1 MMHVLKNVRNSD
13 YTVLEERLNLLSV
26 RALKSLLYGDFIFI
40 SQSDFMY
47 TRTKTK
53 KVFVGDVQIGGQ
65 NKIVLQSMTIA
76 KTKHVKKS
84 LKEIND
90 LVKEGAD
97 LVRIAVFD
105 DTDKRAIRK
114 VVDQS
119 PCPIIADIH
128 FNPDYAIAAIKAGC
142 KKIRLNPGNI
152 KSKEKLREI
161 CLLAN
166 QYNIPIRVGV
176 NSGSIPYDLM
186 REYGVTSTAMIIA
199 AQRYVRMLKRFGFDN
214 IVISLKTSSALLSMQ
229 AYELGAKKFSYPLHL
244 GITEAGT
251 LINGTIKSVA
261 GLTPLLLKGIGDTIR
276 ISLSTNPVDEIKVA
290 KKMLNSLGLYE
301 NLVDVVACPTCGR
314 LNFDL
319 FKVTKEIEEFVKDL
333 HFPLK
338 VSILG
343 CSVNGPG
350 EAKEADIGIAG
361 GKQEGIIF
369 KKGVVVKSV
378 KQEYLVDEL
387 KQMILEEYE
396 LFKKKNGK

>member
-1 MMHVLKNVRNSD
+1 
-13 YTVLEERLNLLSV
+13 
-26 RALKSLLYGDFIFI
+26 
-40 SQSDFMY
+40 MY
-47 TRTKTK
+47 TRSKTK
-53 KVFVGDVQIGGQ
+53 KVFVGNVQIGGQ
-65 NKIVLQSMTIA
+65 DKIVLQSMTIA
-76 KTKHVKKS
+76 KTKNVSKS

-105 DTDKRAIRK
+105 DADKKAIRK
-114 VVDQS
+114 VVEKS

-128 FNPDYAIAAIKAGC
+128 FNPDYAIAAIKSGC

-152 KSKEKLREI
+152 KSKEKLKEI
-161 CLLAN
+161 CVLAKQHN
-166 QYNIPIRVGV
+166 VPIRVGV
-176 NSGSIPYDLM
+176 NSGSIPSDLM
-186 REYGVTSTAMIIA
+186 REYGVSAKAMIIA
-199 AQRYVRMLKRFGFDN
+199 AQRYVRMLKRFDFDD
-214 IVISLKTSSALLSMQ
+214 IVISLKTSSAMLSMEV
-229 AYELGAKKFSYPLHL
+229 YELGAKKFNYPMHL

-290 KKMLNSLGLYE
+290 KKMLNSLGLYD

-319 FKVTKEIEEFVKDL
+319 FKVVNEVEKFVKDL
-333 HFPLK
+333 NFPLK

-361 GKQEGIIF
+361 GKEEGIIF
-369 KKGVVVKSV
+369 KKGIVIKSV

-387 KQMILEEYE
+387 KKMILEEYD
-396 LFKKKNGK
+396 LFKNRNNK